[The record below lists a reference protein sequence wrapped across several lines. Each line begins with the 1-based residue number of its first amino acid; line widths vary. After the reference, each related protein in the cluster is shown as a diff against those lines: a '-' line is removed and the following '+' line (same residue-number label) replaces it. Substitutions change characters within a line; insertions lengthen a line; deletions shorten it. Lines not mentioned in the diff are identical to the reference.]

1 MNVSH
6 HRTRRFPWLAVGAL
20 IVGLMAGTLFGYQL
34 RGESNDS
41 PTQEIER
48 RVPTV
53 TVTSP

>member
-1 MNVSH
+1 MSVSR

-20 IVGLMAGTLFGYQL
+20 IVGLAAGTVFGYQL
-34 RGESNDS
+34 RGEPDDP

-53 TVTSP
+53 TVTAP